1 MKHLSPEI
9 QNELHTLG
17 LEAHET
23 DSLLLLEE
31 AFLPRN
37 EFVQNLEQKIFT
49 APKKLVP
56 TLTPSPWQFFFTRS
70 QSLVS
75 LILFAITAPLV
86 FLIVKNSY
94 PPQNEGVLPTTISN
108 TSEQSGDASS
118 LENNVGTES
127 ISPTEKTSP
136 APLPTQSKMML
147 APSAPTFEKVRLQ
160 AAKDFHTTVEN
171 VSVISYEEK
180 TWPDACL
187 GISSPL
193 KGCAEVVTPGF
204 LVTIQVGTS
213 TALYHTDTE
222 EKNIRRE

>member
-17 LEAHET
+17 FEVHET
-23 DSLLLLEE
+23 DSLLFLEE
-31 AFLPRN
+31 AFLPRD

-49 APKKLVP
+49 APKKLIP
-56 TLTPSPWQFFFTRS
+56 TVTPSPWQLFFSRS
-70 QSLVS
+70 QALAG
-75 LILFAITAPLV
+75 LILIIITAPLI
-86 FLIVKNSY
+86 FLIVKNNY
-94 PPQNEGVLPTTISN
+94 PVQPKDTLPTTN
-108 TSEQSGDASS
+108 TLPEQSRDSSS
-118 LENNVGTES
+118 LEDNTGAGS
-127 ISPTEKTSP
+127 ISPTEKSAP
-136 APLPTQSKMML
+136 APAATQLKMMS
-147 APSAPTFEKVRLQ
+147 APQAPTFEKVRSE
-160 AAKDFHTTVEN
+160 AAKDFRTTIEN
-171 VSVISYEEK
+171 VSVISYEKK

-193 KGCAEVVTPGF
+193 KGCATVVTPGF